1 MEKKK
6 RKIQL
11 FFLTEILSNNR
22 KLEKCTRRERK
33 IFLLKKKSTN
43 LTIYGMWSFQGIV
56 SKTFTSKKKKA
67 KYE

>member
-1 MEKKK
+1 MEKK

-33 IFLLKKKSTN
+33 IFLLKKSTN

-56 SKTFTSKKKKA
+56 SKTFTSKKA